1 MGHVDAKNGK
11 CLTSKVG
18 NISHFFL
25 SNESYNSYAMP
36 LPISIPKTAEQL
48 PLDNLLAL
56 TRAAFGLGLG
66 MLVADKI
73 KRPVRQAAAIAL
85 VSVGAL
91 AAVPLLVKVALERIN
106 RPESERG
113 SRARLRSIRGD
124 SGYSS
129 ETDIY

>member
-1 MGHVDAKNGK
+1 M
-11 CLTSKVG
+11 S
-18 NISHFFL
+18 
-25 SNESYNSYAMP
+25 

-48 PLDNLLAL
+48 PLDGLLML

-66 MLVADKI
+66 MLMADKI
-73 KRPVRQAAAIAL
+73 NRPTRQAAAIAL

-91 AAVPLLVKVALERIN
+91 AAVPLLVRVALERIN

-113 SRARLRSIRGD
+113 SRNRLRSIRGD

-129 ETDIY
+129 ENDIY